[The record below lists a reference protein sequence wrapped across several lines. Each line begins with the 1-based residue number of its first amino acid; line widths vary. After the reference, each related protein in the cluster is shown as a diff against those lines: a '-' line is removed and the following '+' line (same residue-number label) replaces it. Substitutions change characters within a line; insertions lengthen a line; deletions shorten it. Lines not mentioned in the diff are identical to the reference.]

1 MGKSKKNTESKESDE
16 EIDFTK
22 PLPKDFMPEDINQP
36 LTQEDETTQESGN
49 EESESESGGVSQEEY
64 PEEDT
69 CCEPPKPNGDNQFK
83 KKAVAVMMIFPMI
96 VTAFIT
102 IGDTLDKFKLDKTA
116 MQVTATIGGA
126 GIALYAIS
134 RIPQLK
140 EAVKFVICFSWLVFL
155 YPTYQVY
162 TCSPIEMKNSMIGTW
177 FKLATTPNDFLEKS
191 YVASEC
197 FNKQKLQSP
206 YMMSALAA
214 KVSLVIQINDL
225 INLKGQQKEGDED
238 PGDVGYFL
246 AVSKRSVKKKFHKL
260 YLIIEADDKLAQML
274 SRALTLDSKEKN
286 KNLLVMTGS
295 VMTLEDEL
303 LPMKKELEKMQYL
316 VRPVKFKATKVVYR
330 DKYAKLKHVDES
342 LY

>member
-1 MGKSKKNTESKESDE
+1 
-16 EIDFTK
+16 
-22 PLPKDFMPEDINQP
+22 MPEDINQP
-36 LTQEDETTQESGN
+36 LVQEGESTQESGD
-49 EESESESGGVSQEEY
+49 EGSESESEGGSQEEE
-64 PEEDT
+64 PEVDS
-69 CCEPPKPNGDNQFK
+69 CCGPPKANDEYSFK
-83 KKAVAVMMIFPMI
+83 KKAVALMMIFPMI

-102 IGDTLDKFKLDKTA
+102 IGDTLEKFKLDKTA

-126 GIALYAIS
+126 GIALYAMS
-134 RIPQLK
+134 RVPQLK

-177 FKLATTPNDFLEKS
+177 FKLATTPYDFLEKS
-191 YVASEC
+191 YVSSEC
-197 FNKQKLQSP
+197 FNKQKLQAP

-225 INLKGQQKEGDED
+225 INLKGQQKEEEKN

-260 YLIIEADDKLAQML
+260 YLIIEADEKMAEML
-274 SRALTLDSKEKN
+274 SRALSLDSKEKD
-286 KNLLVMTGS
+286 KNLLVVTGL
-295 VMTLEDEL
+295 VVALEDEL

-330 DKYAKLKHVDES
+330 DKYAKFKSVDES